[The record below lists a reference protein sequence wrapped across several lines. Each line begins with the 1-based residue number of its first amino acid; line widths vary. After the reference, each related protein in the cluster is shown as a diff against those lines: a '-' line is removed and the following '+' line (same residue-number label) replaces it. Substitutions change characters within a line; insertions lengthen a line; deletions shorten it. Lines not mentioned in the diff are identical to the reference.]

1 MENSKYKTGRRA
13 TSYDVAKLAGVSQS
27 AVSRVYK
34 EGASASPA
42 MREKVLKAANQV
54 GYRPNAI
61 ARGLITQRSNMVAVI
76 ITHMTNLNYPEVLV
90 ELTQAFS
97 NEGIRV
103 LLFTI
108 ERESETTQVL
118 DQVLQYQVDGVV
130 TAATLTTEQTQML
143 EHAAIP
149 VVFFNRSRKDGSV
162 SAVRCD
168 QEEGER
174 WLVDQLVSFGH
185 KRFAIISGP
194 DDSVVSAERT
204 AGAINR
210 LTELGLDRPMVVS
223 GDYSYESGRQAFNKL
238 FEGSGLP
245 DAIIAAND
253 VMAIG
258 CIDEAEARDVN
269 VPNELSVVGFDGVS
283 PARFAAYDLTT
294 VQQPVKRMTLATVEM
309 LIERITDP
317 SISTEERVFAGSKIR
332 GNSARLALGEEE

>member
-1 MENSKYKTGRRA
+1 MDKHKAKQGRRA

-42 MREKVLKAANQV
+42 MRERVMQAATQV

-61 ARGLITQRSNMVAVI
+61 ARGLITQRSNMIAVI

-108 ERESETTQVL
+108 ERESETTGVL

-130 TAATLTTEQTQML
+130 AAATLSAKQTRLLEQ
-143 EHAAIP
+143 ADIP
-149 VVFFNRSRKDGSV
+149 VIFFNRSLKN
-162 SAVRCD
+162 
-168 QEEGER
+168 GER
-174 WLVDQLVSFGH
+174 WLVNQLVSFGH

-194 DDSVVSAERT
+194 EDSVVSVERT
-204 AGAINR
+204 SGAIDR
-210 LTELGLDRPMVVS
+210 LTELGVSQPLIVS
-223 GDYSYESGRQAFNKL
+223 GDYSYESGRQAFDKIL
-238 FEGSGLP
+238 ASHTLP

-258 CIDEAEARDVN
+258 CIDEAEARGVG
-269 VPNELSVVGFDGVS
+269 VPSELSVVGFDGVS

-294 VQQPVKRMTLATVEM
+294 VQQPIKRMTLAAVEM
-309 LIERITDP
+309 LLERVNDP
-317 SISTEERVFAGSKIR
+317 DISTEERVFAGTKIE
-332 GNSARLALGEEE
+332 GKSARIAETQRQ

>member
-1 MENSKYKTGRRA
+1 MDKHKAKQGRRA

-42 MREKVLKAANQV
+42 MRERVMQAATQV

-61 ARGLITQRSNMVAVI
+61 ARGLITQRSNMIAVI

-108 ERESETTQVL
+108 ERESETTGVL

-130 TAATLTTEQTQML
+130 AAATLSAKQTRLLEQ
-143 EHAAIP
+143 ADIP
-149 VVFFNRSRKDGSV
+149 VIFFNRSLKNGEV

-174 WLVDQLVSFGH
+174 WLVNQLVSFGH

-194 DDSVVSAERT
+194 EDSVVSVERT
-204 AGAINR
+204 SGAIDR
-210 LTELGLDRPMVVS
+210 LTELGVSQPLIVS
-223 GDYSYESGRQAFNKL
+223 GDYSYESGRQAFDKIL
-238 FEGSGLP
+238 ASHTLP

-258 CIDEAEARDVN
+258 CIDEAEARGVG
-269 VPNELSVVGFDGVS
+269 VPSELSVVGFDGVS

-294 VQQPVKRMTLATVEM
+294 VQQPIKRMTLAAVEM
-309 LIERITDP
+309 LLERVNDP
-317 SISTEERVFAGSKIR
+317 DISTEERVFAGTKIE
-332 GNSARLALGEEE
+332 GKSARIAETQRQ

>member
-1 MENSKYKTGRRA
+1 
-13 TSYDVAKLAGVSQS
+13 
-27 AVSRVYK
+27 
-34 EGASASPA
+34 
-42 MREKVLKAANQV
+42 
-54 GYRPNAI
+54 
-61 ARGLITQRSNMVAVI
+61 
-76 ITHMTNLNYPEVLV
+76 
-90 ELTQAFS
+90 
-97 NEGIRV
+97 
-103 LLFTI
+103 
-108 ERESETTQVL
+108 
-118 DQVLQYQVDGVV
+118 
-130 TAATLTTEQTQML
+130 
-143 EHAAIP
+143 
-149 VVFFNRSRKDGSV
+149 
-162 SAVRCD
+162 
-168 QEEGER
+168 
-174 WLVDQLVSFGH
+174 
-185 KRFAIISGP
+185 
-194 DDSVVSAERT
+194 
-204 AGAINR
+204 
-210 LTELGLDRPMVVS
+210 MVVS